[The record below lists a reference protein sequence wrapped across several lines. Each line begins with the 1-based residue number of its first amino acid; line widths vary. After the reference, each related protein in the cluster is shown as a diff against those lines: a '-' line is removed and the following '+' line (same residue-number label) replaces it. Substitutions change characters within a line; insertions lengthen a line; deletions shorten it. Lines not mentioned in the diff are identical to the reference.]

1 MLVGIDLA
9 WGHRSPTGVAVARLD
24 PAGGARVHTLTA
36 VRSDA
41 ELDAVLAEAL
51 AGSCV
56 VGIDAPL
63 KVENPTGRRPCEA
76 AVSRAFGPE
85 HAGAYPSNTG
95 LPHFADGG
103 RAAAFVRRHVLAVD
117 ATVASTPGDR
127 RALEVFPHSVAV
139 AVFDLARVLPYKART
154 GRTLESRRAALSTL
168 LDLIA
173 SLGSGGSD
181 TGLPVLQLP
190 SAMLADLRAGIA
202 TAPTA
207 AALRR
212 LEDPVDA
219 LLCVYAALLFV
230 EERTVVL
237 GDPETGTL
245 VTPVRARHLQRLG
258 TTAPVS
264 KILPVDRLITPSSGH
279 GSISPLFTSRKDAMS
294 LTDEDIVTTRTGGST
309 MQAGGDAD
317 QSDSDSTQV
326 DPAGVDPAGA
336 DQAGGDADQSDS
348 DSTQVDPAGVDPAGV
363 DQTGGGDADQS
374 DSDSTQV
381 DPAGVDPAGSD
392 PAS

>member
-1 MLVGIDLA
+1 M
-9 WGHRSPTGVAVARLD
+9 
-24 PAGGARVHTLTA
+24 HTLTA
-36 VRSDA
+36 VRSDD
-41 ELDAVLAEAL
+41 ELDAVLTAAL
-51 AGSCV
+51 AGPCV
-56 VGIDAPL
+56 IGIDAPL
-63 KVENPTGRRPCEA
+63 KVENATGRRPCEA

-103 RAAAFVRRHVLAVD
+103 RAAAFVRRHALPVD
-117 ATVASTPGDR
+117 ATVASAPGQR

-139 AVFDLARVLPYKART
+139 AVFDLARVLPYKARA
-154 GRTLESRRAALSTL
+154 GRTLPSRRAALATL

-173 SLGSGGSD
+173 GLEQGPE
-181 TGLPVLQLP
+181 TGLPRLALP
-190 SAMLADLRAGIA
+190 ATLLDDLRAGIA
-202 TAPTA
+202 GAPTA

-212 LEDPVDA
+212 LEDPLDA

-230 EERTVVL
+230 EGRTVVL
-237 GDPETGTL
+237 GDPGTGTL
-245 VTPVRARHLQRLG
+245 ITPVRARHLHRLG
-258 TTAPVS
+258 VTAPDS
-264 KILPVDRLITPSSGH
+264 KILQVGRLIPPSSGH

-294 LTDEDIVTTRTGGST
+294 LTDEDIVTTRTGGPT

-363 DQTGGGDADQS
+363 DQASGGDADQS